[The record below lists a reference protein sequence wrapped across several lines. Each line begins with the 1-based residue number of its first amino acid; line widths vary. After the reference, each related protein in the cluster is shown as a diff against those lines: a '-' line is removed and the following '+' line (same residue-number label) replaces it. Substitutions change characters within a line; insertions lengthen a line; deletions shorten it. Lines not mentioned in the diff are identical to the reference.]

1 MRRVFRSGA
10 HSEHQ
15 RALHLPPRAL
25 QCKHSRLA
33 SALNWRLACPH
44 LAPAWPWRLCGWGG
58 RGGSP
63 AVGPAPVHAG
73 CEPWLAPSVRGAAA
87 SCKMGLHGARHCV
100 DRRRRLRARVPLAPL
115 CPASVVGL
123 VQLTPNNCLDS
134 LRCHER
140 PLSFDMNAGPTP
152 TPRPAPP
159 TISANKMRADSHRER
174 RRGRAIQNVRRPPR
188 PALAPPRPA
197 LAHAQAAATPRT
209 PWPGPSFSSTNCVL
223 PWQAHRFPRR
233 PEDLGFKKNGRVSG

>member
-1 MRRVFRSGA
+1 M
-10 HSEHQ
+10 
-15 RALHLPPRAL
+15 
-25 QCKHSRLA
+25 
-33 SALNWRLACPH
+33 NWRLACPH
-44 LAPAWPWRLCGWGG
+44 LAPAWPWHLCGWGG